1 LSPNPIT
8 FHLICYDIV
17 SDSRRARVAKILER
31 YGWRVQK
38 SVFEAVLV
46 GVAAP
51 VGHRDRRQFL
61 ERLLLKTINPK
72 EDQVRFY
79 PLSKRNR
86 SKVKILGTQ
95 PEFAIDD
102 NSFVV

>member
-1 LSPNPIT
+1 MSPNPIT

-38 SVFEAVLV
+38 SVFEAVLD
-46 GVAAP
+46 
-51 VGHRDRRQFL
+51 RDRRQFL